1 MSHSSRRAFT
11 LIELL
16 VVIAI
21 IAILAAI
28 LFPVFAQAREQ
39 ARKTSCLSN
48 IKQWGLGQLMY
59 QQDYDENFVMAWS
72 AIPFYRDNGAVYRPY
87 TPWTG
92 LVQPY
97 IKNKSLG
104 TCPDFTQGGSLSG
117 GLDKDSRRLLYSSYG
132 FNYGYLNTFVS
143 PCCQPDPNPACGY
156 CYLRAPISD
165 AAVNRPA
172 QEVMIMDYQGTDWA
186 NAAKTLVWVP
196 ISDVV
201 DAPDATYSANVF
213 FGQGWG
219 GSCSDYTTA
228 LTDGTSYTTWDDP
241 CYGGADFRH
250 SSTGYQQGVTPG
262 GGANVC
268 FTDGHAK
275 YYRVGGLTAGTN
287 YSPTQPSSSTYVINQ
302 QAYLW
307 NPNY

>member
-1 MSHSSRRAFT
+1 MSHTYRRAFT

-48 IKQWGLGQLMY
+48 IKEWGLAELMY
-59 QQDYDENFVMAWS
+59 QQDYDEQYVMAW
-72 AIPFYRDNGAVYRPY
+72 AAVPLLRDNGAVYRPY
-87 TPWTG
+87 SPWTS

-97 IKNKSLG
+97 IKNKAIG
-104 TCPDFTQGGSLSG
+104 VCPDFSQFG
-117 GLDKDSRRLLYSSYG
+117 GLNFAQDSRSLLYSSYG
-132 FNYGYLNTFVS
+132 YNYGYLNTFVS
-143 PCCQPDPNPACGY
+143 PCCQPDPNPACSY
-156 CYLRAPISD
+156 CYFRQPISD

-172 QEVMIMDYQGTDWA
+172 QEVMLTDYQGTDWA

-196 ISDVV
+196 ISDAV

-228 LTDGTSYTTWDDP
+228 LTDGTSYTTWDFP
-241 CYGGADFRH
+241 CYGGVDFRH
-250 SSTGYQQGVTPG
+250 SGDHYQQGVAPD
-262 GGANVC
+262 GGANTC

-275 YYRVGGLTAGTN
+275 FYKVGGLAAGTN
-287 YSPTQPSSSTYVINQ
+287 YSPTQPSTSTYVINQ
-302 QAYLW
+302 SQYLW
-307 NPNY
+307 NPNF